1 MNESINLIIYCNFLK
16 VKYFDMLMLFFLTA
30 YCSELRPK
38 IRDNYHGLIYLM
50 EAIDLI
56 LKNNADYLANQETL
70 PNKNKRRSK
79 GSRRGK
85 KGPAGQSAPP
95 GSQTPKK
102 NPDDNKLEDINETI
116 TDLRL
121 EDTLV
126 AYCLDDWE
134 VNLSIQVIKVLFNL
148 TMNID
153 SNTMNEVNFEN
164 ILIGIL
170 LFQ

>member
-1 MNESINLIIYCNFLK
+1 
-16 VKYFDMLMLFFLTA
+16 MLMLFFLTA

-56 LKNNADYLANQETL
+56 LKNNAEYLANQETL

-85 KGPAGQSAPP
+85 KGPTGQSAPP
-95 GSQTPKK
+95 ASQKLSKK
-102 NPDDNKLEDINETI
+102 NSDENNKLEDINETI

-153 SNTMNEVNFEN
+153 SNTMNEVNLN
-164 ILIGIL
+164 K
-170 LFQ
+170 